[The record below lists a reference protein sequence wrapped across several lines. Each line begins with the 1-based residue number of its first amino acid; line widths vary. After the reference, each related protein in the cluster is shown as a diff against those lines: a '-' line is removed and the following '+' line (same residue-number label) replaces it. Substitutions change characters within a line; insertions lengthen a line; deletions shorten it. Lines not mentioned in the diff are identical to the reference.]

1 VNLVDQSQC
10 FGTRLGDQKH
20 YERIFQMAGYRY
32 GVIGAGRQGVAT
44 AYDMV
49 QHGGGASVL
58 LVDHDTAVA
67 QQAAA
72 RINRLMGHEVATWVQ
87 VDAGDVEALVAALDG
102 LDAFLCG
109 TPFGFIP
116 TATEAAL
123 RARVSMVDYGG
134 HTPTVLQ
141 QLERDSEA
149 KAVGIAVVPDCGMG
163 PGMNNTL
170 GTYAVELLEQ
180 AGLTPRDV
188 YLWDGGIPQNP
199 TPPWNYQCAF
209 NINGLTNE
217 YYGQVAVLREGK
229 VTMIGAFEELEPIAF
244 DGVGQLEAF
253 ITTGGTSTA
262 PYTFEGKL
270 RTYQNKTC
278 RWPGHFAQFKAF
290 QQLGLFEQEPVEIN
304 GQPVI
309 PRAVF
314 HALLKPK
321 ITAPVI
327 KDVCV
332 MRAKGVGVDVGGSER
347 AVIIDLVD
355 YYDADTGFT
364 AMERLTGWHA
374 GIMAEFL
381 ACGTVTPGV
390 WPMERAVPAGVF
402 MDRVS
407 ERGFNVGVRWE

>member
-1 VNLVDQSQC
+1 
-10 FGTRLGDQKH
+10 
-20 YERIFQMAGYRY
+20 MAGIRY

-44 AYDMV
+44 AYDMLR
-49 QHGGGASVL
+49 HGGGASVL
-58 LVDHDTAVA
+58 LADYDASVA

-72 RINRLMGHEVATWVQ
+72 RINRLIGREVATWAQ
-87 VDAGDVEALVAALDG
+87 VDASDVDALVAVLDG
-102 LDAFLCG
+102 LDVFLCG

-116 TATEAAL
+116 AATEAAL

-141 QLERDSEA
+141 QLERDADA
-149 KAVGIAVVPDCGMG
+149 KAAGIAIVPDCGMG

-170 GTYAVELLEQ
+170 GAYAVELLEQ

-217 YYGQVAVLREGK
+217 YYGEVAVLRDGK
-229 VTMIGAFEELEPIAF
+229 LTMIGAFEELETLVF
-244 DGVGQLEAF
+244 EGVGELEAF
-253 ITTGGTSTA
+253 VTTGGTSTA
-262 PYTFEGKL
+262 PYTYEGKL

-290 QQLGLFEQEPVEIN
+290 QQLGLFELEPIEIN
-304 GQPVI
+304 GQSIV
-309 PRAVF
+309 PRDVF
-314 HALLKPK
+314 HALLEPQ

-332 MRAKGVGVDVGGSER
+332 MRAKGVGEDANGHER

-355 YYDADTGFT
+355 YYDEATGFT
-364 AMERLTGWHA
+364 AMERITGWHA
-374 GIMAEFL
+374 GIMAEFI
-381 ACGTVTPGV
+381 ARGIVEPGV

-402 MDRVS
+402 MEKVR
-407 ERGFNVGVRWE
+407 ERGFNVTVRWE

>member
-1 VNLVDQSQC
+1 
-10 FGTRLGDQKH
+10 
-20 YERIFQMAGYRY
+20 MAGIRY

-44 AYDMV
+44 AYDMLR
-49 QHGGGASVL
+49 HGGGASVL
-58 LVDHDTAVA
+58 LADYDASVA

-72 RINRLMGHEVATWVQ
+72 RINRLIGREVATWAQ
-87 VDAGDVEALVAALDG
+87 VDASDVDALVAVLDG
-102 LDAFLCG
+102 LDVFLCG

-116 TATEAAL
+116 AATEAAL

-141 QLERDSEA
+141 QLERDADA
-149 KAVGIAVVPDCGMG
+149 KAAGIAIVPDCGMG

-170 GTYAVELLEQ
+170 GAYAVELLEQ
-180 AGLTPRDV
+180 ARLTPRDV

-217 YYGQVAVLREGK
+217 YYGEVAVLRDGK
-229 VTMIGAFEELEPIAF
+229 LTMIGAFEELEALVF
-244 DGVGQLEAF
+244 EGVGELEAF

-262 PYTFEGKL
+262 PYTYEGKL

-278 RWPGHFAQFKAF
+278 RWPGHFVQFKSF
-290 QQLGLFEQEPVEIN
+290 QQLGLFELEPIEVN
-304 GQPVI
+304 GQSIV
-309 PRAVF
+309 PRDVF
-314 HALLKPK
+314 HALLEPQ

-332 MRAKGVGVDVGGSER
+332 MRAKGVGEDPDGRER
-347 AVIIDLVD
+347 AVSIDLVD
-355 YYDADTGFT
+355 YYDEATGFT
-364 AMERLTGWHA
+364 AMERITGWHA
-374 GIMAEFL
+374 GIMAEFI
-381 ACGTVTPGV
+381 ARGIVEPGV

-402 MDRVS
+402 MEKVR
-407 ERGFNVGVRWE
+407 ERGFNVTVRWE

>member
-1 VNLVDQSQC
+1 
-10 FGTRLGDQKH
+10 
-20 YERIFQMAGYRY
+20 MAGFHY
-32 GVIGAGRQGVAT
+32 GVVGAGRQGVAT
-44 AYDMV
+44 AYDMLRR
-49 QHGGGASVL
+49 GGGASVL
-58 LVDHDTAVA
+58 LADVDAGVA
-67 QQAAA
+67 RQAAA
-72 RINRLMGHEVATWVQ
+72 RVNRLIGREAATWVQ
-87 VDAGDVEALVAALDG
+87 VDAGDVEALVALLDG
-102 LDAFLCG
+102 LDVFLCG

-141 QLERDSEA
+141 QLERDAEA
-149 KAVGIAVVPDCGMG
+149 KAAGIAVVPDCGMG

-170 GTYAVELLEQ
+170 GAYAVELLEQ

-199 TPPWNYQCAF
+199 IPPWNYQCAF

-217 YYGQVAVLREGK
+217 YYGQVAVLREGRL
-229 VTMIGAFEELEPIAF
+229 TMIGAFEEPETIVF
-244 DGVGQLEAF
+244 EGVGELEAF

-290 QQLGLFEQEPVEIN
+290 QQLGLFELEPIEVK
-304 GQPVI
+304 GQRVV
-309 PRAVF
+309 PRDVF
-314 HALLKPK
+314 HALLEPH

-332 MRAKGVGVDVGGSER
+332 MRAKGVGEDADGNER

-355 YYDADTGFT
+355 YYDEVTGFT
-364 AMERLTGWHA
+364 AMERVTGWHA
-374 GIMAEFL
+374 GIMAEFI
-381 ACGTVTPGV
+381 ARGAVPPGV

-402 MDRVS
+402 MEQVR
-407 ERGFNVGVRWE
+407 ERGFDVSVRWE

>member
-1 VNLVDQSQC
+1 
-10 FGTRLGDQKH
+10 
-20 YERIFQMAGYRY
+20 MAGIRY

-44 AYDMV
+44 AYDMLR
-49 QHGGGASVL
+49 HGGGASVL
-58 LVDHDTAVA
+58 LADYDASVA

-72 RINRLMGHEVATWVQ
+72 RINRLIGREVATWAQ
-87 VDAGDVEALVAALDG
+87 VDASDVDALVAVLDG
-102 LDAFLCG
+102 LDVFLCG

-116 TATEAAL
+116 AVTEAAL

-141 QLERDSEA
+141 QLERDADA
-149 KAVGIAVVPDCGMG
+149 KAAGVAIVPDCGMG

-170 GTYAVELLEQ
+170 GAYAVELLEQ

-217 YYGQVAVLREGK
+217 YYGEVAVLRDGK
-229 VTMIGAFEELEPIAF
+229 LTMIGAFEELETLVF
-244 DGVGQLEAF
+244 EGVGELEAF
-253 ITTGGTSTA
+253 VTTGGTSTA
-262 PYTFEGKL
+262 PYTYEGKL

-290 QQLGLFEQEPVEIN
+290 QQLGLFELEPIEIN
-304 GQPVI
+304 GQSIV
-309 PRAVF
+309 PRDVF
-314 HALLKPK
+314 HALLEPQ

-332 MRAKGVGVDVGGSER
+332 MRAKGVGEDANGHER

-355 YYDADTGFT
+355 YYDEATGFT
-364 AMERLTGWHA
+364 AMERITGWHA
-374 GIMAEFL
+374 GIMAEFI
-381 ACGTVTPGV
+381 ARGIVEPGV

-402 MDRVS
+402 MEKVR
-407 ERGFNVGVRWE
+407 ERGFNVTVRWE

>member
-1 VNLVDQSQC
+1 
-10 FGTRLGDQKH
+10 
-20 YERIFQMAGYRY
+20 MAGFHY
-32 GVIGAGRQGVAT
+32 GVVGAGRQGVAT
-44 AYDMV
+44 AYDMLRR
-49 QHGGGASVL
+49 GGGASVL
-58 LVDHDTAVA
+58 LADVDAGVA
-67 QQAAA
+67 RQAAA
-72 RINRLMGHEVATWVQ
+72 RVNRLIGREAATWVQ
-87 VDAGDVEALVAALDG
+87 VDAGDVEALVALLDG
-102 LDAFLCG
+102 LDVFLCG

-141 QLERDSEA
+141 QLERGAEA
-149 KAVGIAVVPDCGMG
+149 KAAGIAVVPDCGMG

-170 GTYAVELLEQ
+170 GAYAVELLEQ

-199 TPPWNYQCAF
+199 IPPWNYQCAF

-217 YYGQVAVLREGK
+217 YYGQVAVLREGRL
-229 VTMIGAFEELEPIAF
+229 TMIGAFEEPETIVF
-244 DGVGQLEAF
+244 EGVGELEAF

-290 QQLGLFEQEPVEIN
+290 QQLGLFELEPIEVK
-304 GQPVI
+304 GQQVV
-309 PRAVF
+309 PRDVF
-314 HALLKPK
+314 HALLEPH

-332 MRAKGVGVDVGGSER
+332 MRAKGVGEDADGNER

-355 YYDADTGFT
+355 YYDEVTGFT
-364 AMERLTGWHA
+364 AMERITGWHA
-374 GIMAEFL
+374 GIMAEFI
-381 ACGTVTPGV
+381 ARGAVPPGV

-402 MDRVS
+402 MEQVR
-407 ERGFNVGVRWE
+407 ERGFDVSVRWE

>member
-1 VNLVDQSQC
+1 
-10 FGTRLGDQKH
+10 
-20 YERIFQMAGYRY
+20 MAGIRY

-44 AYDMV
+44 AYDMLR
-49 QHGGGASVL
+49 HGGGASVL
-58 LVDHDTAVA
+58 LADYDASVA

-72 RINRLMGHEVATWVQ
+72 RINRLIGREVATWAQ
-87 VDAGDVEALVAALDG
+87 VDASDVDALVAVLDG
-102 LDAFLCG
+102 LDVFLCG

-116 TATEAAL
+116 AATEAAL

-141 QLERDSEA
+141 QLERDADA
-149 KAVGIAVVPDCGMG
+149 KAAGVAIVPDCGMG

-170 GTYAVELLEQ
+170 GAYAVELLEQ

-217 YYGQVAVLREGK
+217 YYGEVAVLRDGK
-229 VTMIGAFEELEPIAF
+229 LTMIGAFEELETLVF
-244 DGVGQLEAF
+244 EGVGELEAF
-253 ITTGGTSTA
+253 VTTGGTSTA
-262 PYTFEGKL
+262 PYTYEGKL

-290 QQLGLFEQEPVEIN
+290 QQLGLFELEPIEIN
-304 GQPVI
+304 GQSIV
-309 PRAVF
+309 PRDVF
-314 HALLKPK
+314 HALLEPQ

-332 MRAKGVGVDVGGSER
+332 MRAKGVGEDANGHER

-355 YYDADTGFT
+355 YYDEATGFT
-364 AMERLTGWHA
+364 AMERITGWHA
-374 GIMAEFL
+374 GIMAEFI
-381 ACGTVTPGV
+381 ARGIVEPGV

-402 MDRVS
+402 MEKVR
-407 ERGFNVGVRWE
+407 ERGFNVTVRWE

>member
-1 VNLVDQSQC
+1 
-10 FGTRLGDQKH
+10 
-20 YERIFQMAGYRY
+20 MAGIRY

-44 AYDMV
+44 AYDMLR
-49 QHGGGASVL
+49 HGGGASVL
-58 LVDHDTAVA
+58 LADYDASVA

-72 RINRLMGHEVATWVQ
+72 RINRLIGREVATWAQ
-87 VDAGDVEALVAALDG
+87 VDASDVDALVAVLDG
-102 LDAFLCG
+102 LDVFLCG

-116 TATEAAL
+116 AVTEAAL

-141 QLERDSEA
+141 QLERDADA
-149 KAVGIAVVPDCGMG
+149 KAAGVAIVPDCEMG

-170 GTYAVELLEQ
+170 GAYAVELLEQ

-217 YYGQVAVLREGK
+217 YYGEVAVLRDGK
-229 VTMIGAFEELEPIAF
+229 LTMIGAFEELETLVF
-244 DGVGQLEAF
+244 EGVGELEAF
-253 ITTGGTSTA
+253 VTTGGTSTA
-262 PYTFEGKL
+262 PYTYEGKL

-278 RWPGHFAQFKAF
+278 RWPGHFVQFKSF
-290 QQLGLFEQEPVEIN
+290 QQLGLFELEPIEVN
-304 GQPVI
+304 GQSIV
-309 PRAVF
+309 PRDVF
-314 HALLKPK
+314 HALLEPQ

-332 MRAKGVGVDVGGSER
+332 MRAKGVGEDPDGRER
-347 AVIIDLVD
+347 AVSIDLVD
-355 YYDADTGFT
+355 YYDEATGFT
-364 AMERLTGWHA
+364 AMERITGWHA
-374 GIMAEFL
+374 GIMAEFI
-381 ACGTVTPGV
+381 ARGIVEPGV

-402 MDRVS
+402 MEKVR
-407 ERGFNVGVRWE
+407 ERGFNVTVRWE

>member
-1 VNLVDQSQC
+1 
-10 FGTRLGDQKH
+10 
-20 YERIFQMAGYRY
+20 MAGFQY
-32 GVIGAGRQGVAT
+32 GVVGAGRQGVAT

-58 LVDHDTAVA
+58 LTDVDAAVA

-72 RINRLMGHEVATWVQ
+72 RINRLVGREAATWAQ
-87 VDAGDVEALVAALDG
+87 VDAGDVGALAAALQG
-102 LDAFLCG
+102 LNVFLCG

-123 RARVSMVDYGG
+123 QARVSMVDYGG

-141 QLERDSEA
+141 QLARDSEA
-149 KAVGIAVVPDCGMG
+149 KAAGIGIVPDCGMG
-163 PGMNNTL
+163 PGMNNTM

-188 YLWDGGIPQNP
+188 YLWDGGIPQQP
-199 TPPWNYQCAF
+199 VPPWNYQCAF

-217 YYGQVAVLREGK
+217 YFGQVAVLREGK
-229 VTMIGAFEELEPIAF
+229 LTMLGAFAELEPIAF
-244 DGVGQLEAF
+244 EGVGQLEAF

-262 PYTFEGKL
+262 PYNFEGKL

-290 QQLGLFEQEPVEIN
+290 QQLGLFELEPVEIN
-304 GQPVI
+304 GQRVV
-309 PRAVF
+309 PRDVF
-314 HALLKPK
+314 HALLEPH
-321 ITAPVI
+321 ISAPVI

-332 MRAKGVGVDVGGSER
+332 MRAKGVGMGADGSER

-355 YYDADTGFT
+355 YYDEDTGFT
-364 AMERLTGWHA
+364 AMERITGWHA

-381 ACGTVTPGV
+381 ASGTVTPGV
-390 WPMERAVPAGVF
+390 WPMERAVPASVF
-402 MDRVS
+402 MDKVR
-407 ERGFNVGVRWE
+407 ERGFNVSVRWE

>member
-1 VNLVDQSQC
+1 
-10 FGTRLGDQKH
+10 
-20 YERIFQMAGYRY
+20 MAGIRY

-44 AYDMV
+44 AYDMLR
-49 QHGGGASVL
+49 HGGGASVL
-58 LVDHDTAVA
+58 LADYDASVA

-72 RINRLMGHEVATWVQ
+72 RINRLIGREVATWAQ
-87 VDAGDVEALVAALDG
+87 VDASDVDALVAVLDG
-102 LDAFLCG
+102 LDVFLCG

-116 TATEAAL
+116 AATEAAL

-141 QLERDSEA
+141 QLERDADA
-149 KAVGIAVVPDCGMG
+149 KAAGVAIVPDCGMG

-170 GTYAVELLEQ
+170 GAYAVELLEQ

-217 YYGQVAVLREGK
+217 YYGEVAVLRDGK
-229 VTMIGAFEELEPIAF
+229 LTMIGAFEELETLVF
-244 DGVGQLEAF
+244 EGVGELEAF
-253 ITTGGTSTA
+253 VTTGGTSTA
-262 PYTFEGKL
+262 PYTYEGKL

-278 RWPGHFAQFKAF
+278 RWPGHFVQFKSF
-290 QQLGLFEQEPVEIN
+290 QQLGLFELEPIEVN
-304 GQPVI
+304 GQSIV
-309 PRAVF
+309 PRDVF
-314 HALLKPK
+314 HALLEPQ

-332 MRAKGVGVDVGGSER
+332 MRAKGVGEDANGHER

-355 YYDADTGFT
+355 YYDEATGFT
-364 AMERLTGWHA
+364 AMERITGWHA
-374 GIMAEFL
+374 GIMAEFI
-381 ACGTVTPGV
+381 ARGIVEPGV

-402 MDRVS
+402 MEKVR
-407 ERGFNVGVRWE
+407 ERGFNVTVRWE

>member
-1 VNLVDQSQC
+1 MTG
-10 FGTRLGDQKH
+10 F
-20 YERIFQMAGYRY
+20 RY

-44 AYDMV
+44 AYDMLR
-49 QHGGGASVL
+49 HGGGASVL
-58 LVDHDTAVA
+58 LADYDPAVA

-72 RINRLMGHEVATWVQ
+72 RINRLMGKDVASWTQ
-87 VDAGDVEALVAALDG
+87 VDAGDRNGLVAALDG
-102 LDAFLCG
+102 LDVFLCG
-109 TPFGFIP
+109 APFSFIP

-141 QLERDSEA
+141 QLERDADA
-149 KAVGIAVVPDCGMG
+149 KAAGIAIAPDCGMG

-170 GTYAVELLEQ
+170 GAYAVELLEQ

-209 NINGLTNE
+209 NLNGLTNE
-217 YYGQVAVLREGK
+217 YYGEVAVLREGK
-229 VTMIGAFEELEPIAF
+229 LTMIGAFEELETIVF
-244 DGVGQLEAF
+244 EGVGELEAF

-290 QQLGLFEQEPVEIN
+290 QQLGLFELKPVEIN
-304 GQPVI
+304 GQRVV
-309 PRAVF
+309 PRDVF
-314 HALLKPK
+314 HALLEPQ

-332 MRAKGVGVDVGGSER
+332 MRAKGVGEDAEGRER

-355 YYDADTGFT
+355 TYDEATGFT
-364 AMERLTGWHA
+364 AMERITGWHA
-374 GIMAEFL
+374 GIMAEFI
-381 ACGTVTPGV
+381 ARGKVTPGA
-390 WPMERAVPAGVF
+390 WPMERAVPAGAF
-402 MDRVS
+402 MEKVR
-407 ERGFNVGVRWE
+407 ERGFNVSVRWE

>member
-1 VNLVDQSQC
+1 
-10 FGTRLGDQKH
+10 
-20 YERIFQMAGYRY
+20 MAGIRY

-44 AYDMV
+44 AYDMLR
-49 QHGGGASVL
+49 HGGGASVL
-58 LVDHDTAVA
+58 LADYDAGVA

-72 RINRLMGHEVATWVQ
+72 RINRLIGREVATWAQ
-87 VDAGDVEALVAALDG
+87 VDASDVDALVAVLDG
-102 LDAFLCG
+102 LDVFLCG

-116 TATEAAL
+116 AATEAAL

-141 QLERDSEA
+141 QLERDADA
-149 KAVGIAVVPDCGMG
+149 KAAGVAIVPDCGMG

-170 GTYAVELLEQ
+170 GAYAVELLEQ

-217 YYGQVAVLREGK
+217 YYGEVAVLRDGK
-229 VTMIGAFEELEPIAF
+229 LTMIGAFEELETLVF
-244 DGVGQLEAF
+244 EGVGELEAF
-253 ITTGGTSTA
+253 VTTGGTSTA
-262 PYTFEGKL
+262 PYTYEGKL

-290 QQLGLFEQEPVEIN
+290 QQLGLFELEPIEIN
-304 GQPVI
+304 GQSIV
-309 PRAVF
+309 PRDVF
-314 HALLKPK
+314 HALLEPQ

-332 MRAKGVGVDVGGSER
+332 MRAKGVGEDANGHER

-355 YYDADTGFT
+355 YYDEATGFT
-364 AMERLTGWHA
+364 AMERITGWHA
-374 GIMAEFL
+374 GIMAEFI
-381 ACGTVTPGV
+381 ARGIVEPGV

-402 MDRVS
+402 MEKVR
-407 ERGFNVGVRWE
+407 ERGFNVTVRWE